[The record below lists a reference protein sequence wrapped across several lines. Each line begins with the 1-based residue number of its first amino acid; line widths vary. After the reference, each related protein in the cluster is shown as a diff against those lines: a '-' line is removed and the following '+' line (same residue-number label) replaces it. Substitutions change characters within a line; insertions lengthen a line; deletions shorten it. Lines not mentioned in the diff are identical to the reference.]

1 MPSTATTH
9 HFTLLEAI
17 MRISPLFGTV
27 ASMSFLLFR
36 LVFPLTC
43 DCNVNSCNT
52 ELATSCENPPDCH
65 LTASFFYTHTQ
76 CRERFVG
83 QEPPCPDVRLIACR
97 SSGFYRIKLRM
108 SNLPSTPLPGPF
120 EPLSFDLPFPFPWS
134 QFVPCNDQYQ

>member
-65 LTASFFYTHTQ
+65 LTASFSYTHTQ
-76 CRERFVG
+76 CREVCGTGTTMSRREVNSMSF
-83 QEPPCPDVRLIACR
+83 Q
-97 SSGFYRIKLRM
+97 RIL
-108 SNLPSTPLPGPF
+108 
-120 EPLSFDLPFPFPWS
+120 
-134 QFVPCNDQYQ
+134 